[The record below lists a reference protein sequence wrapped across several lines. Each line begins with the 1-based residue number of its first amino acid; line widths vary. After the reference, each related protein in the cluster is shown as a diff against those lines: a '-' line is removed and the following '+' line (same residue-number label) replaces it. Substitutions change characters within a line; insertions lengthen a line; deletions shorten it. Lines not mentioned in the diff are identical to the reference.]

1 MSFNYPVFLS
11 VEKKQCVVIGGGNVA
26 TRKVAALLGCGA
38 EVTVIAKRVT
48 QRIRRWS
55 RKKKIRCSIRS
66 FRSSDLKGT
75 WLVIAATNDRALNE
89 RIAREARE
97 RRQWINVVDKP
108 ALCQLIFPSIV
119 RKGKLTMAIST
130 NGASPA
136 LAKAIRKDLQK
147 NFIPKY
153 EQLLKKIARRRK
165 TVLKSVT
172 SIEKRREIL
181 NRMAQELLEEAR

>member
-1 MSFNYPVFLS
+1 MSFTYPVFLS
-11 VEKKQCVVIGGGNVA
+11 LKNKRAVVIGGGEIA
-26 TRKVAALLGCGA
+26 TRKVTALLKA
-38 EVTVIAKRVT
+38 EADVVVVTKEA
-48 QRIRRWS
+48 S
-55 RKKKIRCSIRS
+55 RGLLRLAENGKIRCHQRP
-66 FRSSDLKGT
+66 FHPSDIHGA
-75 WLVIAATNDRALNE
+75 WLVIAATNNRALNE
-89 RIAREARE
+89 RIARSAQK

-153 EQLLKKIARRRK
+153 EHLLKKIELRRK
-165 TVLKSVT
+165 AVIKSVT

-181 NRMAQELLEEAR
+181 NRMARELLEGAR

>member
-1 MSFNYPVFLS
+1 MSFTYPVFLS
-11 VEKKQCVVIGGGNVA
+11 LKNKRTVVIGGGKIA
-26 TRKVAALLGCGA
+26 TRKVTALLKA
-38 EVTVIAKRVT
+38 EADVVVVAKEA
-48 QRIRRWS
+48 S
-55 RKKKIRCSIRS
+55 RGLLRLAEKGKIRCHRRS
-66 FRSSDLKGT
+66 FHPSDVHGA
-75 WLVIAATNDRALNE
+75 WLVIAATNNRALNE
-89 RIAREARE
+89 RIARSARK

-172 SIEKRREIL
+172 SVEKRREIL
-181 NRMAQELLEEAR
+181 NRMARELLEGAR